1 MRLTTIGL
9 ISTLALGL
17 LVGPLPAEAQQA
29 GKVYR
34 IGWLGPTGPGKSES
48 MAYVEP
54 FLDQLRKL
62 GWIEGKQF
70 HMEYRSPQGKSN
82 RLPTLAAE
90 LVRLKLDVIVTI
102 TSRAAVAAKKATTT
116 IPVVMGGA
124 SRPVKR
130 GLIVSL
136 ARPGG
141 NVTGLALPSGPKFS
155 SKRLQLFKEAIPGI
169 SRVADLRGYR
179 SRSRGKKEK
188 AFRKRVYDSLGLT
201 QINVDMQGADFAGAF
216 TRIIQTQADAL
227 VVTPHQIMF
236 KHRKRIV
243 NFANTNRLPA
253 LFGAREFVEVGG
265 LMSYYTDWV
274 DLKRQAAIYVDKI
287 LNGSK
292 PADLPVEWPRKFDLV
307 INLKTAKQIGVT
319 ISPEV
324 LFRADKVIK

>member
-1 MRLTTIGL
+1 MRKKVFGL
-9 ISTLALGL
+9 LLFAVLLALSIS
-17 LVGPLPAEAQQA
+17 VEAQQA

-34 IGWLGPTGPGKSES
+34 IGWLGPTGQGKSEA
-48 MAYVEP
+48 MAYVKP
-54 FLDQLRKL
+54 FLGQLRKL
-62 GWIEGKQF
+62 GWVEGDQF
-70 HMEYRSPQGKSN
+70 LMEYRSPQGKSK
-82 RLPTLAAE
+82 RLPALAAD
-90 LVRLKLDVIVTI
+90 LVRLKVDVIVTI

-179 SRSRGKKEK
+179 SRTRGKKEK
-188 AFRKRVYDSLGLT
+188 AFRRRVYDSLGLT
-201 QINVDMQGADFAGAF
+201 QINVEVQGADFAGVFA
-216 TRIIQTQADAL
+216 RIIQTQADAL
-227 VVTPHQIMF
+227 FVSPQQIMF
-236 KHRKRIV
+236 KHSKRIV

-253 LFGAREFVEVGG
+253 LFGAREFVEAGG
-265 LMSYYTDWV
+265 LMSYYMDWI
-274 DLKRQAAIYVDKI
+274 DLKRHAAVYVDKI
-287 LNGSK
+287 LRGSN
-292 PADLPVEWPRKFDLV
+292 PTDLPVEWPRKSDLV

-324 LFRADKVIK
+324 LYRADKVIK